1 MIISAIA
8 AMASNRVIGRDG
20 DLPWNIPEDMKF
32 FREKTK
38 GHIMVMGRKTF
49 ESFPKLLPGR
59 LHVIITRQEG
69 YQPEDTHVFHSLA
82 AALDFCK
89 TTTQQHADKWGEE
102 IFIVGGGEIYKEALP
117 HTDRIYLTEI
127 HKEVSGETRFPEFDK
142 TVFRETERVPRK
154 GDPDFDFVTYKRR

>member
-1 MIISAIA
+1 MRISAIA

-20 DLPWNIPEDMKF
+20 DLPWDLPEDMKF

-69 YQPEDTHVFHSLA
+69 FQPEGTHVFHDIKS
-82 AALDFCK
+82 ALDFCK

-102 IFIVGGGEIYKEALP
+102 VFIVGGGEIYREALP
-117 HTDRIYLTEI
+117 YTDCIYLTEI
-127 HKEVSGETRFPEFDK
+127 HREMQGQTKFPEFDK
-142 TVFRETERVPRK
+142 AIFRETARNSRSGEIP
-154 GDPDFDFVTYKRR
+154 FDFVTYERR

>member
-1 MIISAIA
+1 MMISAIA

-20 DLPWNIPEDMKF
+20 DLPWNLPEDMKF

-59 LHVIITRQEG
+59 LHVIVSRQQG
-69 YQPEDTHVFHSLA
+69 YQPENTHVFHDIK

-102 IFIVGGGEIYKEALP
+102 VFIIGGGEIYREALP
-117 HTDRIYLTEI
+117 YTDRIYLTEI
-127 HKEVSGETRFPEFDK
+127 HREMQGQTKFPEFDK
-142 TVFRETERVPRK
+142 NVFRETHRSSRTGEIP
-154 GDPDFDFVTYKRR
+154 FDFVTYDRR